1 MSENADDA
9 DRRIHERVDLWK
21 MMFLRV
27 GDATLMGLLQDVFN
41 QGAKFVFDDP
51 EQAGGLLSPGTEG
64 IVVVDGIGEVPGTV
78 ARIEDDAAVFTF
90 AVTERQQEE
99 VVANIMIAQ
108 NEIDLRPES

>member
-1 MSENADDA
+1 MAENSDDT

-27 GDATLMGLLQDVFN
+27 GDATLMGLLQDVSN

-51 EQAGGLLSPGTEG
+51 DQAAGVLSPGTEG
-64 IVVVDGIGEVPGTV
+64 MIVVDGLGEVPGTV
-78 ARIEDDAAVFTF
+78 ARLEGDAAVFTF
-90 AVTERQQEE
+90 AITERDQEE

-108 NEIDLRPES
+108 NEIDLAPDR